1 MGIFGAL
8 TVAVTGMRAQSFALE
23 NISGNIANSQTTAYK
38 RLDTSFEDMVTSSI
52 PGTQTAG
59 TVVARSRATNNAQGD
74 IQNASNST
82 FMAVNGDGYFVV
94 AKPTGFVDGRPV
106 LGVETYTRRGD
117 FQTDQNGYLVNGSG
131 YYLLG
136 IPTDPT
142 TGNPIGSV
150 PEVLQFNR
158 NLSPATATST
168 IRYAANL
175 PSQPVT
181 PTSDPNVPGSEL
193 LDGTLFNSDPTILTG
208 STGIVE
214 ADDVALFLDQ
224 SVAGGAL
231 TVYNSLGVA
240 ENMQFRWAKVARADP
255 AAAPPVQDTWELFY
269 QTDANPANPTDPAW
283 INVGQEFLFDSNGAL
298 DATVPIN
305 MTLTGVT
312 LNGHTIGDIS
322 LAFGKGG
329 LTQYADVSGTVKVN
343 TLQQNGSAAGTLN
356 SISVNDQNRIVG
368 TFTNGLTVTLAE
380 VTLAHFNAENRL
392 AALDGGA
399 FAATAESGSALYNA
413 TGSIVGSA
421 LEGSNTDIADEFT
434 KLIVTQQ
441 AYSANTRIITTGN
454 EMVQDLLNM
463 IR

>member
-23 NISGNIANSQTTAYK
+23 NISGNIANSQTTAFK

-59 TVVARSRATNNAQGD
+59 TVVARSRSTNNAQGD
-74 IQNASNST
+74 IQNSSTST

-94 AKPTGFVDGRPV
+94 AKPTSFVDGRPV
-106 LGVETYTRRGD
+106 LGVEMYTRRGD
-117 FQTDQNGYLVNGSG
+117 FQTDQSGFLVNGAG

-142 TGNPIGSV
+142 TGNPLGSV

-158 NLSPATATST
+158 NLSPATATSV

-175 PSQPVT
+175 PSVPVT
-181 PTSDPNVPGSEL
+181 KVSDPNVPDSEV
-193 LDGTLFNSDPTILTG
+193 LDPTAFTSDPTMLTG
-208 STGIVE
+208 STGIVVGN
-214 ADDVALFLDQ
+214 DVSVFLDQ
-224 SVAGGAL
+224 TVAGGAL
-231 TVYNSLGVA
+231 TVYDSLGVS
-240 ENMQFRWAKVARADP
+240 ENMQFRWAKVAGADP
-255 AAAPPVQDTWELFY
+255 SATPPSSGTWELFY
-269 QTDANPANPTDPAW
+269 QTEANPALGTDPAW
-283 INVGQEFLFDSNGAL
+283 INVGQEFVFDVNGKL
-298 DATVPIN
+298 NPPIN
-305 MTLTGVT
+305 NLTLTGVS
-312 LNGHTIGDIS
+312 LNGHVIGDIQM
-322 LAFGKGG
+322 AFGTDGI
-329 LTQYADVSGTVKVN
+329 TQYADVSGTVKVN
-343 TLQQNGSAAGTLN
+343 TLQQNGSAAGTLD

-392 AALDGGA
+392 SAQDGGA

-454 EMVQDLLNM
+454 EMIQDLLNM